1 MTQLIP
7 SRWHTRAGVVGAV
20 LAAVSVCSCGTSSAA
35 SRPAATGSLGRALPT
50 PLATSVRAGGGTWAT
65 VPMGNLTQPLN
76 TFWQL
81 FYRADGSTSWSDK
94 VQATAVATNGGLVL
108 ATAGK
113 SLSVGVRPSNDLT
126 FSPIISTVDSGRS
139 WSNGLLSQGLAA
151 HPEALATGP
160 RGTALAIVDG
170 PRGGEVLNSTHGLSS
185 WQSLV
190 STDTLSSG
198 PSGRACDLRALTAV
212 GYASGTALLGASCD
226 SPGAAGIFV
235 REGAHWQATGPK
247 GPALSSP
254 PGGSEVLGLL
264 PLHPGAGL
272 AALLALSGAGGK
284 RLVVAWTSDGTT
296 WRASRPLLLG
306 RPDRLVSFGP
316 DDDNGAFVLV
326 ALPDGQNEL
335 AVADRAPSGWHQLSA
350 PPPGTA
356 TVAFGPGTSVAA
368 LAASS
373 TVLTVWALHPGAT
386 KWAQTQVMHVPV
398 QFGSSS

>member
-1 MTQLIP
+1 M
-7 SRWHTRAGVVGAV
+7 
-20 LAAVSVCSCGTSSAA
+20 
-35 SRPAATGSLGRALPT
+35 
-50 PLATSVRAGGGTWAT
+50 
-65 VPMGNLTQPLN
+65 
-76 TFWQL
+76 
-81 FYRADGSTSWSDK
+81 
-94 VQATAVATNGGLVL
+94 
-108 ATAGK
+108 
-113 SLSVGVRPSNDLT
+113 
-126 FSPIISTVDSGRS
+126 
-139 WSNGLLSQGLAA
+139 
-151 HPEALATGP
+151 
-160 RGTALAIVDG
+160 
-170 PRGGEVLNSTHGLSS
+170 LNSTHGLSS

-356 TVAFGPGTSVAA
+356 TVAFGPGTNVAA